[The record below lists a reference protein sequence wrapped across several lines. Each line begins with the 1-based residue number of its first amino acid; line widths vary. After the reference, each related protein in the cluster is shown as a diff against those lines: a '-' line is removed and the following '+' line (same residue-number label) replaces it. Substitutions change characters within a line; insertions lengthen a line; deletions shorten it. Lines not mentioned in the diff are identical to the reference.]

1 MTSLMSQSLLKN
13 LGRQQARIY
22 SRTKRLIPSCWDLS
36 NPGHLQRSCKRKP
49 RTSFL
54 CLTKIKQHHFSHLQ
68 ITSPTGKTSCY
79 IVLSPSGS
87 DLQRGQGICYG
98 IHWTQNLNGEWYGLL
113 LCLSATCLAFVVQAQ
128 SCFNVIFET
137 HAASGGF
144 GSFRIV

>member
-13 LGRQQARIY
+13 SGRQQARIY

-36 NPGHLQRSCKRKP
+36 NPGHLQRSCKKKP

-68 ITSPTGKTSCY
+68 ITSPTGKISCY
-79 IVLSPSGS
+79 FVLSPSGS
-87 DLQRGQGICYG
+87 DLQRGQVFAMVFIRPIILMVTGVGSSCV
-98 IHWTQNLNGEWYGLL
+98 
-113 LCLSATCLAFVVQAQ
+113 CLPLALAFVVQAQ
-128 SCFNVIFET
+128 SCFNIIFET

-144 GSFRIV
+144 ESCRIV